1 MKNSNLKL
9 NERYELH
16 NNVKFNI
23 FDDFVALFSLSDI
36 HQTTFPYVINIYQR
50 RAAPYFDHLFM
61 LFHLAGV
68 PSLPLP
74 AFMNFCHGFLGQLQ
88 KSDQKMAENAK

>member
-1 MKNSNLKL
+1 MKNSNMKL
-9 NERYELH
+9 NGRYEVH

-50 RAAPYFDHLFM
+50 QAAPYFNQLFM

-68 PSLPLP
+68 SCRTLEDI
-74 AFMNFCHGFLGQLQ
+74 MNFWHDLGVELQ
-88 KSDQKMAENAK
+88 KNDQKRTEKA

>member
-1 MKNSNLKL
+1 MKL
-9 NERYELH
+9 NGRYEVH

-50 RAAPYFDHLFM
+50 RAAPYFNQLFM

-68 PSLPLP
+68 SCRTLEDI
-74 AFMNFCHGFLGQLQ
+74 MNFWHDLGVKLQ
-88 KSDQKMAENAK
+88 KMTKNGLKMLTNAI